1 MCQLT
6 YVCVCECVG
15 AGDVDVSI
23 GIGIGA
29 GCLISRKLKCYMHCR
44 RCCLSAAFA
53 LHLCCCGGGFCC
65 CCFCCFPFFLLHC
78 GCCALKYA
86 LFLRVSAHFWHNWS
100 TNSAGCLPRLW
111 LAPKVALATWH
122 CVYATDSTAS
132 GQRNLLAQVL
142 HGNFASKRA
151 RQTMQQQQQQRQQQQ
166 QQQQQKYQWQSLLP
180 AYACTPPTPPL
191 PLLHPCWVRIFLMSF
206 FFVATA
212 ASRQLLLTPH
222 LLALYPFVSIENSQ
236 F

>member
-1 MCQLT
+1 
-6 YVCVCECVG
+6 
-15 AGDVDVSI
+15 
-23 GIGIGA
+23 
-29 GCLISRKLKCYMHCR
+29 MHCR

-212 ASRQLLLTPH
+212 ASRHSPSSRPLSLCLYRKFAILAQFTPRPPCRPAH
-222 LLALYPFVSIENSQ
+222 TFASPIPTAVTRRTKPN
-236 F
+236 